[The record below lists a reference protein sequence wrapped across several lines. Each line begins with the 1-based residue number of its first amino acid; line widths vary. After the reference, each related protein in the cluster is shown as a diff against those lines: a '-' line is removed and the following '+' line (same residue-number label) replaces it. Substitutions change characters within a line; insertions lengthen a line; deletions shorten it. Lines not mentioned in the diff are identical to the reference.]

1 LYGKDLWKREAGGFE
16 KPAYVVIAVIRHD
29 SEYQNLR

>member
-1 LYGKDLWKREAGGFE
+1 MEAGGFE